1 MAEVAYLPFLVAMII
16 AVSLAEDDPQSA
28 LDVERCSHEQMYTFV
43 NVTAFQENQN
53 AVFASFRPNLS
64 SYGFADSMQIKFGK
78 TDPVYGLAVCRKY
91 LSAQECSECVSAA
104 EAQIKDYCTQ
114 SNGGRIHLDGCFLR
128 YENTSFYGQDLDY
141 GQSHLCASTNDSD
154 PQTFSQRATALS
166 RRLVENASVN
176 NGYAT
181 GSIDGSLYGLAQC
194 WPTLTNSSCQRCL
207 AEAQN
212 QLLTCLPN
220 HESRGLEAGCF
231 MRYSTYSFFTGNQIY
246 QTLSGK
252 SSSQVVPILLGSIG
266 GTALVAVMCWILFYR
281 RFRHRRNNDRTDVNL
296 AARENFEQFLFD
308 YEVMREATGNFNRNN
323 IIGKGGFGEV
333 YKRILPDGRD
343 VAVKKLYGRQTAQAA
358 AEFLAEVKLLTSVRH
373 RNLVRLLGCC
383 SQGHDRLLVYE
394 LMSNNSLDKHLFGEI
409 PNALSWEN
417 RLKIIVGT
425 TRGLAYLHE
434 DSNMTI
440 IHRDIKCGNI
450 LLDERFHPKIADFG
464 MARFFTE
471 EATLPEYAAH
481 GQLTEK
487 ADVYS
492 YGIVVLEIVSGR
504 KVVDARLDDTMQI
517 LLQWAWNQFQH
528 DQVLDIVDLSLE
540 GHYPREQAL
549 RLIKLALLCTQE
561 QWLLRPSMS
570 KVLWML
576 TNNSE
581 ITDQPIQP
589 DFCTNTASSPC
600 TSHGS
605 VTVSLFPP

>member
-1 MAEVAYLPFLVAMII
+1 MAKVAYLPFLVAMII
-16 AVSLAEDDPQSA
+16 AVSLAADDPQSA
-28 LDVERCSHEQMYTFV
+28 LASERCSHEPIYTFV
-43 NVTAFQENQN
+43 NVTAFRENQN

-64 SYGFADSMQIKFGK
+64 LYGFADSMQIKFGK

-91 LSAQECSECVSAA
+91 LSANECSECVSAA
-104 EAQIKDYCTQ
+104 DAQIKNYCHQ

-207 AEAQN
+207 AKAQN

-220 HESRGLEAGCF
+220 RESREP
-231 MRYSTYSFFTGNQIY
+231 
-246 QTLSGK
+246 LSGK
-252 SSSQVVPILLGSIG
+252 SSSKVVSILLGSIG
-266 GTALVAVMCWILFYR
+266 GTALIAVMCSILFYR
-281 RFRHRRNNDRTDVNL
+281 RIRHGRNNDRTDVNL
-296 AARENFEQFLFD
+296 ATRENFEQFLFD

-323 IIGKGGFGEV
+323 MVGKGGFGEV
-333 YKRILPDGRD
+333 YKGTLPDGRD

-358 AEFLAEVKLLTSVRH
+358 AEFLTEVKLLTSVRH

-383 SQGHDRLLVYE
+383 TRGHDRLLIYE
-394 LMSNNSLDKHLFGEI
+394 IMSNNSLDKHLFGEI
-409 PNALSWEN
+409 RNVLSWEN

-425 TRGLAYLHE
+425 ARGLVYLHE
-434 DSNMTI
+434 DSNMRI

-450 LLDERFHPKIADFG
+450 LLDDRFHPKIADFG

-471 EATLPEYAAH
+471 GDTSVSKKLAGTIGYIAPEYAAH

-504 KVVDARLDDTMQI
+504 KAVDARLDATMQI
-517 LLQWAWNQFQH
+517 LLQWAWNQLQL

-549 RLIKLALLCTQE
+549 RLIKLALLCTQD
-561 QWLLRPSMS
+561 QWLLRPAMS

-581 ITDQPIQP
+581 ITDQPRRP
-589 DFCTNTASSPC
+589 DFFTNTASSSC

-605 VTVSLFPP
+605 VSVSLFPR